1 MKNFFTL
8 YIFLFFIGTITA
20 QQINFCDDFENYA
33 AGDYIAQSSL
43 NWETWSSVMAPCP
56 TNPCTDDV
64 IVTSNNPSTGTKSL
78 NLNGGTAGGPADI
91 ILPFGLGIPY
101 TTGNFE
107 LTTDIYV
114 NTSAYLNIQAET
126 VVGQGIGVW
135 AIDIQMDDL
144 GIITIDNGGGAVIFL
159 TSTYPQSQWFEFK
172 INIDLT
178 QNIWEV
184 YIDNQ
189 SIGNFSN
196 PVNKISSLNLY
207 PTIGNNYSIDNICYN
222 YIPYIPLAYN
232 MSATNLNIP
241 SYIPLSS
248 APFIVSG
255 DIVNLSSNVIN
266 SLDIYY
272 SINGANPVVDN
283 LIGLNLS
290 LFDTLNFNHTIN
302 WNPTNTGTYLIEIWA
317 SNLNG
322 NLDMDTLDDV
332 FSKTVTVLTS
342 IPEKITVGEEKTGS
356 WCGWCPRGAVA
367 LAEME
372 STSSFIGIA
381 IHNADPMAIAAYDGS
396 INNYIPGGYP
406 GGGVDRVLAGDPG
419 DFSVMHASRVTEIVP
434 CGVNSINASF
444 DGATNK
450 ISVSTEVEFFGEMS
464 GNYRLSC
471 VIVEDDLESTASG
484 WAQANYYSGGGS
496 GNMTF
501 PNNINSGYSFSGGPD
516 PAQPSDFGGYDHVAR
531 SLSNDDILGDANSL
545 PSGLINTGV
554 YSYSFN
560 DVSVTSLVAYNDAGF
575 NWTKAHAVVMIVN
588 ATTGE
593 ILNAQEV
600 ALTSSNIASSW
611 DCDGQNNCSD
621 PGTGTGQYS
630 SLSACEA
637 VCYSTNI
644 DEVISSFSVYPN
656 PVKDVITINGIYES
670 INILDI
676 YGKIV
681 LTSNN
686 QKIIDLSELSNG
698 IYMIEINTEKGTKI
712 EKITVAK

>member
-1 MKNFFTL
+1 MKLFFTL
-8 YIFLFFIGTITA
+8 FTSLLLTLTVFAQPIT
-20 QQINFCDDFENYA
+20 FCDDFESYST
-33 AGDYIAQSSL
+33 GDYIAQSSL
-43 NWETWSSVMAPCP
+43 DWETWSSIMAPCP
-56 TNPCTDDV
+56 INPCTDDV
-64 IVTSNNPSTGTKSL
+64 IVSSNNPSTGTNSL
-78 NLNGGTAGGPADI
+78 NLNGGTTGGPADI

-144 GIITIDNGGGAVIFL
+144 GVITIDNGGGAVIFL
-159 TSTYPQSQWFEFK
+159 TATYPQSQWFEFK

-178 QNIWEV
+178 QNIWEI
-184 YIDNQ
+184 YINNQ
-189 SIGNFSN
+189 SIGSFSN
-196 PVNKISSLNLY
+196 PVNKISYLNLY

-222 YIPYIPLAYN
+222 YIPYIPLTYD
-232 MSATNLNIP
+232 MSAKNLNINP
-241 SYIPLSS
+241 YIPLSA
-248 APFIVSG
+248 APFLVSG
-255 DIVNLSSNVIN
+255 DIVNLSSNIIN

-272 SINGANPVVDN
+272 SINGATPIVDN

-290 LFDTLNFNHTIN
+290 LFDTLNFSHNII
-302 WNPTNTGTYLIEIWA
+302 WNPTNTGTYLVEIWA

-322 NLDMDTLDDV
+322 NLDMDTLNDV
-332 FSKTVTVLTS
+332 FSKTVTILTS

-367 LAEME
+367 LAAME

-381 IHNADPMAIAAYDGS
+381 VHNGDPMTISSYDGS
-396 INNYIPGGYP
+396 LGTYIPGGYP
-406 GGGVDRVLAGDPG
+406 GGGVDRVLAGDPS
-419 DFSVMHASRVTEIVP
+419 DFSTMHASRVTDIVP

-450 ISVSTEVEFFGEMS
+450 ISVSTEVEFFGEMN

-484 WAQANYYSGGGS
+484 WAQVNYYSGGGA
-496 GNMTF
+496 GAMAF
-501 PNNINSGYSFSGGPD
+501 PSNLNGGYSFSNGAD

-531 SLSNDDILGDANSL
+531 SLSNNDILGDVNSL
-545 PSGLINTGV
+545 PAGLINTGV

-560 DVSVTSLVAYNDAGF
+560 DVGVTSLVAYNDAGF

-600 ALTSSNIASSW
+600 ALTSNNIASSW

-656 PVKDVITINGIYES
+656 PVKDVLTIDGIYNS
-670 INILDI
+670 VNIYDVF
-676 YGKIV
+676 GKLV
-681 LTSNN
+681 LTSQT
-686 QKIIDLSELSNG
+686 QKVVDVSTLSNG
-698 IYMIEINTEKGTKI
+698 VYMLEINTEQEVKTK
-712 EKITVAK
+712 KITVAK

>member
-1 MKNFFTL
+1 GNSPADFLTTTAL
-8 YIFLFFIGTITA
+8 YSTTPTTPGPLTNPILG
-20 QQINFCDDFENYA
+20 NGEN
-33 AGDYIAQSSL
+33 DIWTTRSL
-43 NWETWSSVMAPCP
+43 NI
-56 TNPCTDDV
+56 TN
-64 IVTSNNPSTGTKSL
+64 
-78 NLNGGTAGGPADI
+78 
-91 ILPFGLGIPY
+91 Y
-101 TTGNFE
+101 T
-107 LTTDIYV
+107 
-114 NTSAYLNIQAET
+114 
-126 VVGQGIGVW
+126 GQGIYI
-135 AIDIQMDDL
+135 AFRNNSNDMHIL
-144 GIITIDNGGGAVIFL
+144 G
-159 TSTYPQSQWFEFK
+159 
-172 INIDLT
+172 
-178 QNIWEV
+178 
-184 YIDNQ
+184 
-189 SIGNFSN
+189 
-196 PVNKISSLNLY
+196 
-207 PTIGNNYSIDNICYN
+207 IDNIIVKELQDNEAELTSLDIVNFSIAPASIDIKGVITNTGGNTINTIDLIWSDGINSYTDN
-222 YIPYIPLAYN
+222 L
-232 MSATNLNIP
+232 TNLNLSAGS
-241 SYIPLSS
+241 SYNFTHADQLTMNTPGS
-248 APFIVSG
+248 ANITVS
-255 DIVNLSSNVIN
+255 
-266 SLDIYY
+266 
-272 SINGANPVVDN
+272 VD
-283 LIGLNLS
+283 LV
-290 LFDTLNFNHTIN
+290 
-302 WNPTNTGTYLIEIWA
+302 
-317 SNLNG
+317 NG
-322 NLDMDTLDDV
+322 NIDPNLTNNTL
-332 FSKTVTVLTS
+332 STSANVLS
-342 IPEKITVGEEKTGS
+342 FIPEKITVGEEKTGS